1 MEHGAWLNVK
11 SIATG
16 LAVQRHMSTHSPFYC
31 PGLFP
36 NSWDRIGRRRSRLKI
51 HDLADQPRCGRFVHK
66 AMSGET
72 SNRVLLPGALKM
84 NDKLLIFIK
93 RVDALAREYDLDIPS
108 MADLLLLYNSQ
119 KESTENATAG
129 AYDSPDDYMSREE
142 AARLLGYSEDTIDN
156 LRRDNIIKS
165 HKLNPARGGR
175 VRILRRSVLALL
187 KTKTEENKNIN
198 DQKTI
203 RGN

>member
-1 MEHGAWLNVK
+1 
-11 SIATG
+11 
-16 LAVQRHMSTHSPFYC
+16 
-31 PGLFP
+31 
-36 NSWDRIGRRRSRLKI
+36 
-51 HDLADQPRCGRFVHK
+51 
-66 AMSGET
+66 
-72 SNRVLLPGALKM
+72 M

-129 AYDSPDDYMSREE
+129 ADSPDDYMSREE

-165 HKLNPARGGR
+165 RKLNPARGGR

-198 DQKTI
+198 DQKQ
-203 RGN
+203 